1 MAVKLSDNPLKAVGP
16 PREVDRYKRVFNVSG
31 QRIQELVV

>member
-16 PREVDRYKRVFNVSG
+16 IDEVDRYKHVFEVSE
-31 QRIQELVV
+31 QREQALVV